1 MKHLTDE
8 QRRVLMLIRRR
19 GSGTPESCK
28 CRVPTFVA
36 LANRKLI
43 YVATSFASIGWPR
56 TAARAEIT
64 DEGRAALRRS

>member
-1 MKHLTDE
+1 MKRLTDE

-36 LANRKLI
+36 LAERKLI
-43 YVATSFASIGWPR
+43 YVGTTLASICFPR
-56 TAARAEIT
+56 TSARAEIT
-64 DEGRAALRRS
+64 KEGRAALRRS